1 MKKKI
6 YDISL
11 IDNIYPMGIVINV
24 FEYRIGVFYVFTKFD
39 RTTSVILWTPCT
51 QAKTISTNTSFHSQN
66 GNIAK
71 KNISNDCNLW
81 LFAVLSCMKE
91 KKSGV

>member
-1 MKKKI
+1 M
-6 YDISL
+6 
-11 IDNIYPMGIVINV
+11 NP
-24 FEYRIGVFYVFTKFD
+24 F
-39 RTTSVILWTPCT
+39 LWTPCT